1 MTRSQTPGDLS
12 GFGSGRCFPASANRR
27 CDHSRS
33 GDAYWVLSQLPLCS
47 PILAYESDLVSGS
60 VDDRFRPLLVVLSL
74 WTTAHFEIT
83 SGRVG
88 PGKDITS

>member
-12 GFGSGRCFPASANRR
+12 GFGSGRCFPASTNRR

-47 PILAYESDLVSGS
+47 PLAYKITRICLVPWLRDPAPILVFAVLIPAWGNAGS
-60 VDDRFRPLLVVLSL
+60 ILS
-74 WTTAHFEIT
+74 
-83 SGRVG
+83 R
-88 PGKDITS
+88 